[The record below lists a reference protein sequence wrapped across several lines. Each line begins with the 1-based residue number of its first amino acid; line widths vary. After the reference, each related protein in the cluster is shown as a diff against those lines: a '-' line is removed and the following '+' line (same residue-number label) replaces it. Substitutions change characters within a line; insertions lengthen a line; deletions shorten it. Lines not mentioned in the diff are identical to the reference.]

1 MPSILMKQDEQIPN
15 PPQKEEGTK
24 SFVVVKASFKGAG
37 KGPETWDGR
46 FNKLS
51 QNVYG
56 VRVHRQ

>member
-37 KGPETWDGR
+37 KGPET
-46 FNKLS
+46 
-51 QNVYG
+51 
-56 VRVHRQ
+56 